1 MQCKKGKTADRTR
14 IVEQGQSAME
24 GKRVTNIK
32 SYKTINA
39 KTETSLNT
47 EDQSISMSH
56 GSQHTTLGT
65 VQPAKT
71 H

>member
-1 MQCKKGKTADRTR
+1 
-14 IVEQGQSAME
+14 ME

>member
-32 SYKTINA
+32 SYKTINT

-56 GSQHTTLGT
+56 GNQHTTLGT

>member
-1 MQCKKGKTADRTR
+1 
-14 IVEQGQSAME
+14 ME
-24 GKRVTNIK
+24 GKQATNIK
-32 SYKTINA
+32 SYKIINT

-56 GSQHTTLGT
+56 GNQHTTLGT